1 MSATTALA
9 LVMLIWSLI
18 GVATGR
24 IMDRRGHDRF
34 TWWLLGTVLGP
45 LVVPLALVTLVESPR
60 TGTARPRA
68 MAGQLPDEP
77 DRHPD
82 GRADRHARQTR
93 RPPTAGSALAACWIE
108 TIGTQSWLPSI

>member
-9 LVMLIWSLI
+9 IVMLIWSLI
-18 GVATGR
+18 GTAAAW
-24 IMDRRGHDRF
+24 IMGRRGHDWL
-34 TWWLLGTVLGP
+34 TWWVLGTVLGP

-68 MAGQLPDEP
+68 TAGQVPESP
-77 DRHPD
+77 DRHAQWPP
-82 GRADRHARQTR
+82 

-108 TIGTQSWLPSI
+108 TIGTQGWLPSL

>member
-9 LVMLIWSLI
+9 IVMLIWSLI
-18 GVATGR
+18 GAATAR
-24 IMDRRGHDRF
+24 IMGRRGHDRF

-68 MAGQLPDEP
+68 PAGQIPDSP
-77 DRHPD
+77 DRH
-82 GRADRHARQTR
+82 ADRHAQRIR
-93 RPPTAGSALAACWIE
+93 RPPTAGSALATCWIE
-108 TIGTQSWLPSI
+108 TIGTQSWLPSL